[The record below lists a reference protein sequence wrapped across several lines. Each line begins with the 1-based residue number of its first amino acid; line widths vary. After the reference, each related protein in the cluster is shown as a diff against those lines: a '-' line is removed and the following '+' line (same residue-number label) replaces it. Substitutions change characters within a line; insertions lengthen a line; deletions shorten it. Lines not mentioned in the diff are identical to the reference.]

1 MPIKDVIAKFPNVR
15 SKGRGY
21 ISDCPLH
28 PEDESPLRIRLE
40 FGRLE
45 LECRRGCPD
54 HKIAAALGL
63 SAADLMDLDEF
74 DVDDDGDDY
83 DDDGSTG
90 DAPDNT
96 RSPEDEDGDY
106 RPWFY
111 GMYGEKIRSNYYDE
125 EPLPTQLAAAADR
138 PELRK
143 LFGEFWL
150 ETELCILFADT
161 GKGKS
166 ILAVQIADSITRG
179 APVAPL
185 GLEVPPQ
192 RVLYFDY
199 ELSHTMFA
207 QRYSYPSPETGKP
220 VDIYPFSMEF
230 RRATPSMD
238 TYYPAGYDSFSEYM
252 YASFVE
258 RLERSKAKIV
268 IIDNITFLNNKTN
281 ERAGGAFRLIGM
293 LRQLKHEHGLS
304 ILALA
309 HTPKRRY
316 SRGLTV
322 DDLQG
327 SKMLSNFADNIFA
340 IGESCLGDDIRYLKQ
355 IKPRNTE
362 LVYGASNVCTYKIRK
377 KGNFLGFEFTGFSRE
392 KDHRQKPSIS
402 RERRAIINEARK
414 LYDSGLSM
422 KEVAERLGISKST
435 VYRYLNMD

>member
-1 MPIKDVIAKFPNVR
+1 MPIEDIIAKFPNVR

-40 FGRLE
+40 FGQIE
-45 LECRRGCPD
+45 LECRNHCPD
-54 HKIAAALGL
+54 HKIAAAVGL
-63 SAADLMDLDEF
+63 TMNDLTDFDELAVHG
-74 DVDDDGDDY
+74 DEDDEHE
-83 DDDGSTG
+83 
-90 DAPDNT
+90 DAPAT
-96 RSPEDEDGDY
+96 EEEDEEDDQ
-106 RPWFY
+106 PWFY

-125 EPLPTQLAAAADR
+125 DPIPVRQAKNRGRTV
-138 PELRK
+138 PPK

-150 ETELCILFADT
+150 QGELCILFADT

-179 APVAPL
+179 VALAPL
-185 GLEVPPQ
+185 ALEVPAQ

-199 ELSHTMFA
+199 ELSDTMFDS
-207 QRYSYPSPETGKP
+207 RYSRAAARTGEFI
-220 VDIYPFSMEF
+220 DLYPFSMEF

-238 TYYPAGYDSFSEYM
+238 PGYPAYYDTFNEYLNE
-252 YASFVE
+252 SLVKT
-258 RLERSKAKIV
+258 LERSKAKV
-268 IIDNITFLNNKTN
+268 IIVDNITFLSNRTN
-281 ERAGGAFRLIGM
+281 VGAGGAFRLISA

-322 DDLQG
+322 NDLQG
-327 SKMLSNFADNIFA
+327 SKMLSNFADNVFA
-340 IGESCLGDDIRYLKQ
+340 IGESSLGEDIRYLKQ

-362 LVYGASNVCTYKIRK
+362 LIYGASNVCVYKIRK
-377 KGNFLGFEFTGFSRE
+377 NGNFLGLEHTGFSRE
-392 KDHRQKPSIS
+392 RDHTQRPSVN
-402 RERRAIINEARK
+402 RERTAIMRESRQ

-435 VYRYLNMD
+435 VFRYLNS